1 MTYLLMASVIWAFSF
16 GLIKNQLTG
25 LDANVVSFLRLFIS
39 FLVFVP
45 FLSLK
50 KLKIKHLNTSIVFH
64 LLAVGAIQFGLM
76 YATYIYSFQFLKA
89 YEVALFTIL
98 TPIYVTFVNDL
109 INRKGI
115 DLVAALSAVLA
126 VLGAGFIVYK
136 RLGDDL
142 FVTGV
147 LLVQVSNICF
157 AVGQIYYRN
166 LMQKLPQVSHSEVF
180 AIPFLGG
187 ALITLLFSFTT
198 ADWTTVVISSSQLFT
213 IIYLGLIASGVGFF
227 LWNKGTLLV
236 KTSTLA
242 VMNNVKIP
250 LAVLCAIF
258 IFGEGTNWIR
268 LLIGGGIMLFSVI
281 ISDEE
286 QMKKYKWWRKHNQ
299 PEV

>member
-1 MTYLLMASVIWAFSF
+1 
-16 GLIKNQLTG
+16 
-25 LDANVVSFLRLFIS
+25 
-39 FLVFVP
+39 
-45 FLSLK
+45 
-50 KLKIKHLNTSIVFH
+50 
-64 LLAVGAIQFGLM
+64 M
-76 YATYIYSFQFLKA
+76 YSTYIYAFQFLKA

-98 TPIYVTFVNDL
+98 TPIYVTLLNDL
-109 INRKGI
+109 LSKKGF
-115 DLVAALSAVLA
+115 DKMAAISATLA
-126 VLGAGFIVYK
+126 VLGAGIIVYK

-166 LMQKLPQVSHSEVF
+166 LMQKLPEVTHSEIF
-180 AIPFLGG
+180 AIPYLGG
-187 ALITLLFSFTT
+187 ALITLIFSFTT
-198 ADWTTVVISSSQLFT
+198 ADWSNVSMNSSQLMT

-227 LWNKGTLLV
+227 LWNKGTIHV

-242 VMNNVKIP
+242 VMNNAKIP

-258 IFGEGTNWIR
+258 IFGESTNWFR
-268 LLIGGGIMLFSVI
+268 LLIGGGIMLASVI
-281 ISDEE
+281 ISDED

>member
-1 MTYLLMASVIWAFSF
+1 MTYLLMTSLIWAFSF

-25 LDANVVSFLRLFIS
+25 LDANLVSFLRLFIS
-39 FLVFVP
+39 LLVFIP
-45 FLSLK
+45 FLNLK
-50 KLKIKHLNTSIVFH
+50 KLKIKHKNKSIVFH
-64 LLAVGAIQFGLM
+64 LLIIGAIQFGLM
-76 YATYIYSFQFLKA
+76 YSTYIYSFQFLKA

-109 INRKGI
+109 LNKKGI
-115 DLVAALSAVLA
+115 DLVAALSAILA
-126 VLGAGFIVYK
+126 VLGAGVIVYR

-147 LLVQVSNICF
+147 VLVQISNLCF

-166 LMQKLPQVSHSEVF
+166 LMQKLPEVSHSEIF
-180 AIPFLGG
+180 AIPYLGG
-187 ALITLLFSFTT
+187 ALITLIFSFTT
-198 ADWTTVVISSSQLFT
+198 ANWNTVVINSSQLFT
-213 IIYLGLIASGVGFF
+213 IVYLGLVASGIGFF
-227 LWNKGTLLV
+227 LWNKGTTLV

-250 LAVLCAIF
+250 LAVLCAIL
-258 IFGEGTNWIR
+258 IFGESTNWAR

-286 QMKKYKWWRKHNQ
+286 QMKKYKWWRKKNQ

>member
-1 MTYLLMASVIWAFSF
+1 MNYLLMASVIWAFSF

-25 LDANVVSFLRLFIS
+25 LDANMVSFLRLFIS
-39 FLVFVP
+39 LLVFIP

-50 KLKIKHLNTSIVFH
+50 KLKIKHKNKSIVFH
-64 LLAVGAIQFGLM
+64 LLAIGAIQFGLM
-76 YATYIYSFQFLKA
+76 YSTYIYAFQFLKA

-98 TPIYVTFVNDL
+98 TPIYVTLLNDL
-109 INRKGI
+109 LSKKGF
-115 DLVAALSAVLA
+115 DKMAAISAILA
-126 VLGAGFIVYK
+126 VLGAGIIVYK

-166 LMQKLPQVSHSEVF
+166 LMQKLPEVSHSEIF
-180 AIPFLGG
+180 AIPYLGG
-187 ALITLLFSFTT
+187 ALITLIFSFTT
-198 ADWTTVVISSSQLFT
+198 ADWSNVTMNTSQLMT

-227 LWNKGTLLV
+227 LWNKGTVLV

-258 IFGEGTNWIR
+258 IFGESTNWLR
-268 LLIGGGIMLFSVI
+268 LLIGGGIMLASVI
-281 ISDEE
+281 ISDED